1 MHTVVTAVALA
12 FALTS
17 QQQQP
22 RDYVPSPPGTGR
34 IAGTVVDAESGRSV
48 RFAKVTLMS
57 SDDDREAVTDEGGA
71 FSFDSLKPG
80 NYRLQIS
87 KPGYLETAYGQA
99 RPGTDTPGKHVRLA
113 GRAAVVTIVVPLSHG
128 GSIAGVIRDE
138 RGDPAFQAMVTV
150 SRWITSFGVRQLMPV
165 DAVMTDERGMYRFS
179 RLPPRDYVLS
189 AAASDDAMPE
199 TKDGPHP
206 FGFAPSF
213 YPGVA
218 TAATAEPV
226 SLRLGEQKSG
236 MDLQLPLVALGRVK
250 GVVIDGNGR
259 PVHGAMVTLL
269 PRDANSNDI
278 SQGTHT
284 EKDGRFLFE
293 KVLPGAYTVVASTI
307 PLQDRI
313 AYHGR
318 LRLDGSHFEI
328 QAKTRLL
335 SNELKEIH
343 GAGTLSPVDLDPSAR
358 VMDAAPGSASNDV
371 TVAGGGETNS
381 TLTLEPPRKVA
392 GRLVFEGPAKPLPA
406 KDMRVEMSMI
416 AMDVGQPGV
425 TVNDD
430 GTFEFTNVV
439 PGRYAIGAGG
449 VAAPW
454 SLASVT
460 SGGVDV
466 LDFFLDVPR
475 DRDVRDLTITLRD
488 RHTEL
493 TGSVLDGAGQ
503 PAGERTVV
511 VFPADERLW
520 AGAQRVEA
528 DDLFADGT
536 YAFRDLR
543 PGRYLVAVVD
553 GVEHGEWL
561 DPNFLRRLVPAAV
574 AVTLGDGERKVQD
587 LRVR

>member
-1 MHTVVTAVALA
+1 MHKVVTAVALA

-17 QQQQP
+17 QQQQQP
-22 RDYVPSPPGTGR
+22 RDLLPGTPGTGR

-57 SDDDREAVTDEGGA
+57 SMDDREAVTDEGGA

-80 NYRLQIS
+80 HYRLQVS

-99 RPGTDTPGKHVRLA
+99 RPGTDTPGKDILLA

-128 GSIAGVIRDE
+128 GSISGVVRDE

-150 SRWITSFGVRQLMPV
+150 SRWLTSFGVRRLMPV
-165 DAVMTDERGMYRFS
+165 DATTTDERGIYRFS

-189 AAASDDAMPE
+189 ASPSDDAVPD

-206 FGFAPSF
+206 FGFASSF
-213 YPGVA
+213 YPGVPTA
-218 TAATAEPV
+218 TAAEPV

-236 MDLQLPLVALGRVK
+236 MDLQLPLVALGRVS
-250 GVVIDGNGR
+250 GTVVDGNGR
-259 PVHGAMVTLL
+259 PVNGAMVTVL
-269 PRDANSNDI
+269 PKDADSTDF
-278 SQGTHT
+278 SQSTHT
-284 EKDGRFLFE
+284 DKNGRFLFE
-293 KVLPGAYTVVASTI
+293 KVLPGAYTMTASTI
-307 PLQDRI
+307 PDQDRI
-313 AYHGR
+313 AFHGR
-318 LRLDGSHFEI
+318 LKLDSTHFEVT
-328 QAKTRLL
+328 TRLF
-335 SNELKEIH
+335 SKELKEIR
-343 GAGTLSPVDLDPSAR
+343 GVGTYSPVDTDPSPG
-358 VMDAAPGSASNDV
+358 VVEPPGSASSDL

-392 GRLVFEGPAKPLPA
+392 GRLIFEGPSKPQPA
-406 KDMRVEMSMI
+406 KDIRVEMLTI
-416 AMDVGQPGV
+416 LINGGPPGV
-425 TVNDD
+425 NVNDD
-430 GTFEFTNVV
+430 GTFELTNVV
-439 PGRYAIGAGG
+439 PGRYSITIGGAT
-449 VAAPW
+449 APW
-454 SLASVT
+454 SLASAT

-488 RHTEL
+488 RYTEL
-493 TGSVLDGAGQ
+493 TGSVVDGAGQ

-511 VFPADERLW
+511 VFPSDERLW
-520 AGAQRVEA
+520 AGAHRVDA
-528 DDLFADGT
+528 DNLLADGT
-536 YAFRDLR
+536 YVFRDLR

-574 AVTLGDGERKVQD
+574 PVTLGDGERKVQD

>member
-1 MHTVVTAVALA
+1 MHIVVTAIALA

-17 QQQQP
+17 QQQQT
-22 RDYVPSPPGTGR
+22 RDRVPSPPGTGR

-80 NYRLQIS
+80 NYRLQVS

-113 GRAAVVTIVVPLSHG
+113 GRSAVVTIVVPLSHG
-128 GSIAGVIRDE
+128 GSIAGVVRDE

-150 SRWITSFGVRQLMPV
+150 SRWTTSFGVRRLIPV
-165 DAVMTDERGMYRFS
+165 DAVTTDERGLYRFS
-179 RLPPRDYVLS
+179 RLPPRDYILS
-189 AAASDDAMPE
+189 AAPADDAMPD

-206 FGFAPSF
+206 FGFASSF

-218 TAATAEPV
+218 TAAAAEPV

-236 MDLQLPLVALGRVK
+236 MDLQLPLMALGRVS
-250 GVVIDGNGR
+250 GTVVDGSGR
-259 PVHGAMVTLL
+259 PVSGALVTLL
-269 PRDANSNDI
+269 PRDANSSDI

-307 PLQDRI
+307 PQQDRI

-318 LRLDGSHFEI
+318 LKLDGGHFEI
-328 QAKTRLL
+328 
-335 SNELKEIH
+335 
-343 GAGTLSPVDLDPSAR
+343 PVRATSKDVKAILVDADPSPR
-358 VMDAAPGSASNDV
+358 VVDTPPGSASNDV

-392 GRLVFEGPAKPLPA
+392 GRLIFEGPAKPQPA
-406 KDMRVEMSMI
+406 KDIRVEMSLI
-416 AMDVGQPGV
+416 SIDGGPPGV
-425 TVNDD
+425 NVNDD

-439 PGRYAIGAGG
+439 PGRYAISIGGA
-449 VAAPW
+449 AAPW

-475 DRDVRDLTITLRD
+475 HRDVRDLTITLRD
-488 RHTEL
+488 RYTEL

-503 PAGERTVV
+503 PAGEQTVV

-536 YAFRDLR
+536 YAFRELR
-543 PGRYLVAVVD
+543 PGRYLLAVVD
-553 GVEHGEWL
+553 GVEHAEWL
-561 DPNFLRRLVPAAV
+561 DPNFLRRLVPLAV
-574 AVTLGDGERKVQD
+574 AVTLGDGERKIQD

>member
-17 QQQQP
+17 QQQQT
-22 RDYVPSPPGTGR
+22 RDNVPSTPGTGR

-57 SDDDREAVTDEGGA
+57 SNDDREAVTDEGGA

-80 NYRLQIS
+80 NYRLQVS
-87 KPGYLETAYGQA
+87 KPGYLDTAYGQA

-128 GSIAGVIRDE
+128 GSIAGVVRDD

-150 SRWITSFGVRQLMPV
+150 SRWITSFGVRRLMPV
-165 DAVMTDERGMYRFS
+165 DAVMTDERGIYRFS
-179 RLPPRDYVLS
+179 RLPPRDYILS
-189 AAASDDAMPE
+189 AAPADDAMPD

-206 FGFAPSF
+206 FGFASSF

-218 TAATAEPV
+218 TAAAAEPI

-236 MDLQLPLVALGRVK
+236 MDLQLPLVALGRVN
-250 GVVIDGNGR
+250 GTVVDGSGR
-259 PVHGAMVTLL
+259 PVSGAIVTLL
-269 PRDANSNDI
+269 PRDANSSDI
-278 SQGTHT
+278 SQATHT

-307 PLQDRI
+307 PQQRI

-318 LRLDGSHFEI
+318 VKLDGSHFEI
-328 QAKTRLL
+328 QATTLLL
-335 SNELKEIH
+335 SKELKEIR
-343 GAGTLSPVDLDPSAR
+343 GAGTFNPSDVDLSPPVVDAP
-358 VMDAAPGSASNDV
+358 PGSASNDV
-371 TVAGGGETNS
+371 TVAGGGETRS
-381 TLTLEPPRKVA
+381 TLALEPPRKVA
-392 GRLVFEGPAKPLPA
+392 GRLIFEGPAKPQPA
-406 KDMRVEMSMI
+406 KDIRVEMSMI
-416 AMDVGQPGV
+416 GIDGGPPGV
-425 TVNDD
+425 NVNDD
-430 GTFEFTNVV
+430 GTFEFTNAV
-439 PGRYAIGAGG
+439 PGRYAISIGG
-449 VAAPW
+449 TAAPW
-454 SLASVT
+454 SLASAT
-460 SGGVDV
+460 TGGVDV

-553 GVEHGEWL
+553 GVEYGEWL
-561 DPNFLRRLVPAAV
+561 DPNFLRRLVPLAV
-574 AVTLGDGERKVQD
+574 AVTLGDGERKIQD